1 MAVFNEEFLSE
12 REFEA
17 VLATFS
23 CYDNGFYVSEVVKRT
38 ATDQKDYHK
47 CNSFCSFIHSFIHS
61 SRIHSDKQFECMG
74 VQSFLIKY

>member
-47 CNSFCSFIHSFIHS
+47 CNSFCSFIHSFILVEFILTS
-61 SRIHSDKQFECMG
+61 NLNVWEFRVS
-74 VQSFLIKY
+74 

>member
-61 SRIHSDKQFECMG
+61 F
-74 VQSFLIKY
+74 